1 MKLNECR
8 GNGPLRQTTL
18 ALLFKNNQILLA
30 MKKRGFGQGR
40 WNGVGGK
47 PKEGETVEEA
57 AKRETS
63 EEIGVE
69 IVKFGEIARL
79 SFYFANKPE
88 WNQEVIVYKVDE
100 WAGEP
105 TESEE
110 MAPKWFPFEEI
121 PYESMWPDDKYW
133 LPLVLEGKNV
143 RASFVFGEN
152 DVVEDMEVT
161 EMLF

>member
-1 MKLNECR
+1 MKLNERR
-8 GNGPLRQTTL
+8 GNGPLRQATL

-47 PKEGETVEEA
+47 PKENESIEDT

-63 EEIGVE
+63 EEIGIE
-69 IVKFGEIARL
+69 IAKFGEIARL
-79 SFYFANKPE
+79 CFYFANKPE
-88 WNQEVIVYKVDE
+88 WNQEVIVYRVDK
-100 WAGEP
+100 WTGEP

-133 LPLVLEGKNV
+133 LPLVLKGKKV
-143 RASFVFGEN
+143 RASFVFGDN
-152 DVVEDMEVT
+152 GVVEDMEVT
-161 EMLF
+161 EMLL